1 MCLRLELC
9 QKESDIK
16 IERNFP
22 RSQAKE
28 VKENLLLLKRK
39 SDNIVTLPSVAIA
52 QLIAYKNIICTNQY

>member
-1 MCLRLELC
+1 MCLRLKLC

-16 IERNFP
+16 IKRNFP

-28 VKENLLLLKRK
+28 ARENLLLSKRK
-39 SDNIVTLPSVAIA
+39 NDNIVALPSVAIT

>member
-1 MCLRLELC
+1 MCLRLKLC
-9 QKESDIK
+9 QKELDIK

-28 VKENLLLLKRK
+28 VRENLLLSKRK
-39 SDNIVTLPSVAIA
+39 SDNIVALPSVAIT